1 MRNSAY
7 VECSGQCAN
16 SRKRNSSYLL
26 IVLIALAV
34 LPLLGADVP
43 PQELLGRW
51 RSTQTSKG
59 GIGWMLLFR
68 ADGTFVLS
76 PGAVVEMPYRIE
88 SGEIV
93 FPPSTTD
100 GPEERLKRQFTGKD
114 QLRLLG
120 NPEERLTRKGTAP
133 NPKVTILGEWEGKR
147 DMGGHQ
153 VEVHYIF
160 YPNRKCLLLIP
171 FVKKTLKYTIEGRN
185 IRMEL
190 PNQAPCFGMFQ
201 IKDGILA
208 IPGSDGKG
216 NDFSRY

>member
-1 MRNSAY
+1 MRNSAC
-7 VECSGQCAN
+7 VENSAQCPKG
-16 SRKRNSSYLL
+16 SKRNYSYLL
-26 IVLIALAV
+26 IVLIVLAV
-34 LPLLGADVP
+34 LPLLGATTP
-43 PQELLGRW
+43 PQQLLGRW
-51 RSTQTSKG
+51 RSMQTSKG

-68 ADGTFVLS
+68 ADGTFDLS
-76 PGAVVEMPYRIE
+76 PGAVVEMPYRTE
-88 SGEIV
+88 RDEIV

-100 GPEERLKRQFTGKD
+100 GPEERLKLQFTGKD

-120 NPEERLTRKGTAP
+120 NPGEQLTRKGTAP
-133 NPKVTILGEWEGKR
+133 HPKVPILGEWEGKR

-160 YPNRKCLLLIP
+160 YPNGKCLLLIP

-190 PNQAPCFGMFQ
+190 PNRAPCSGKFQ
-201 IKDGILA
+201 IKDGVLT

-216 NDFSRY
+216 HDFSRY